1 MKDPTR
7 FKTASYRRAGAAGL
21 KVTVAA
27 AAVALTMWGHGWL
40 VPAAF
45 GDEAPALTAVEDLRH
60 VFALSV
66 PTTWETKVTKGDTA
80 VSTRSPATGD
90 EPPDSVEVVV
100 RDTILGITDA
110 KSCEDKVKWVM
121 RVWLHT
127 QFTTLSEGP
136 MTIGGLPSY
145 GQTYT
150 WTTSTGAQRW
160 STQACVVQG
169 GRVYVL
175 TGTTVYAPPA
185 APAHAD
191 LILAILNSF
200 HFTGNVLQ

>member
-1 MKDPTR
+1 VK
-7 FKTASYRRAGAAGL
+7 KA
-21 KVTVAA
+21 VAA
-27 AAVALTMWGHGWL
+27 TALLFAPWVPGWL
-40 VPAAF
+40 AQAAF

-66 PTTWETKVTKGDTA
+66 PTTWQTTVAKGDTA

-100 RDTILGITDA
+100 RDTILGVTDA

-121 RVWLHT
+121 RVWLHK

-136 MTIGGLPSY
+136 TTLGGLPSY
-145 GQTYT
+145 EHIYT

-185 APAHAD
+185 PPAHAD

-200 HFTGNVLQ
+200 HFTRNASQ